1 MKNPTPPSGTGT
13 LNAARTTGRYNAA
26 RDLKRTRRDLVK
38 SGCAWATQ
46 ECLAARWDV
55 EPQRFAQFEVDG
67 HPAVACGDVEAL
79 GARFAIPFYERCIA
93 RLRASESA
101 SARDLRDLSEQAT
114 EQCAAL
120 QAGVRKAWADRK
132 YSLDELDGI
141 EADALAGVAGL
152 SAVLAEI
159 ARMRNALRAQEQGE

>member
-1 MKNPTPPSGTGT
+1 M
-13 LNAARTTGRYNAA
+13 AEAREAGLGPAIE
-26 RDLKRTRRDLVK
+26 
-38 SGCAWATQ
+38 AWCDHL
-46 ECLAARWDV
+46 CLERNLSPHTVRAYR
-55 EPQRFAQFEVDG
+55 
-67 HPAVACGDVEAL
+67 GDVEAL